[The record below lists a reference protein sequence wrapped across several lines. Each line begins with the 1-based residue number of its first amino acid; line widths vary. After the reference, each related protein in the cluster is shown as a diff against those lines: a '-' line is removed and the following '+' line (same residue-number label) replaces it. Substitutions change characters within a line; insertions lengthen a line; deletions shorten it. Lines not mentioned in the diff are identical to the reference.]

1 MRRGLRWALLA
12 TIVTAALPDVSGAT
26 NCGSRSFFGRLSRV
40 TVLALTSDQ
49 RLIRFKECTPGKVRE
64 IGTLSG
70 LGGPDTALIGIDFRV
85 QDGKLYGVGNGG
97 GVYTIDPLTA
107 QAALVSQLTETLSGT
122 VFGVDFNPAADRL
135 RIVSDTGQNLRHNVN
150 AGGTTTAD
158 MALKNG
164 DVVATGIAGA
174 AYTNNDLDASTA
186 TTLFDIDTAMDQLS
200 VQSPPN
206 NGNLVATGKLTV
218 DAAGD
223 VGFDVYTALSN
234 GVAVG
239 NWGFAALSVGGTTS
253 FYRVNLLTGKAIS
266 IGSFG
271 VPVVDVAVP
280 FAQ

>member
-64 IGTLSG
+64 LGPITG
-70 LGGPDTALIGIDFRV
+70 LGSPDTALVGIDFRV

-97 GVYTIDPLTA
+97 GVYTIDPLTG
-107 QAALVSQLTETLSGT
+107 QAALVSQLTESLDGT
-122 VFGVDFNPAADRL
+122 FFGVDFNPAADRL

-150 AGGTTTAD
+150 AGGTTTLD
-158 MALKNG
+158 MPLKNG
-164 DVVATGIAGA
+164 DAVATGIAGA
-174 AYTNNDLDASTA
+174 AYTNNDLDMSTA
-186 TTLFDIDTAMDQLS
+186 TTLFDIDTAMDQIS
-200 VQSPPN
+200 IQSPPN

-218 DAAGD
+218 DATGD
-223 VGFDVYTALSN
+223 VGFDVYTALSS

-239 NWGFAALSVGGTTS
+239 NWGFAALGVGGTTG
-253 FYRVNLLTGKAIS
+253 FYRVNLLTGKAFP
-266 IGSFG
+266 IGTFG
-271 VPVVDVAVP
+271 SPVVDVAVP
-280 FAQ
+280 LGQ